1 LLGDPVPVPQTCTH
15 TDGFVAVEDADTSL
29 TNVLDS
35 GIVRIGLSRVGGGFP
50 LLYANE
56 TTDQGEFVVTLDL
69 EGGGELDGYEIAS
82 AKEAVRRMGVQYGV
96 ALVPEFDVLPGPP
109 FFAALEGA
117 LTDNIV
123 DVAWTQIGVNNARE
137 EVIDY
142 TCPTFITTY
151 RIVAGASV
159 GSAVP
164 VVTDGN
170 TIKVACVAIFC
181 TYDVPAPFETVDVGL
196 SNTDYVAL
204 LTNTTDEYDYIVR
217 AVDQSVFFFEDECP
231 TCEFVEIDPVGSS
244 SLAPATR
251 QGPPATESPTPSPS
265 VSMSPTMDSSVCG
278 SGQGVVTAAVMGALA
293 AGVAAL

>member
-1 LLGDPVPVPQTCTH
+1 
-15 TDGFVAVEDADTSL
+15 VEDADTSL
-29 TNVLDS
+29 TNVLDN
-35 GIVRIGLSRVGGGFP
+35 GIVRIGLSRVGGSFP

-56 TTDQGEFVVTLDL
+56 TTEQGEFVVTIDL

-96 ALVPEFDVLPGPP
+96 DLVPEFDVLPGPP

-117 LTDNIV
+117 LTDGIV
-123 DVAWTQIGVNNARE
+123 DVAWTQIGVNDARE
-137 EVIDY
+137 NQIDY
-142 TCPTFITTY
+142 TCPTFFTTY
-151 RIVAGASV
+151 RITAGAGV

-164 VVTDGN
+164 VVTDGS
-170 TIKVACVAIFC
+170 TVKVACIAIMC

-196 SNTDYVAL
+196 SNLDYVDL
-204 LTNTTDEYDYIVR
+204 LLNTTDEYDYTIGS
-217 AVDQSVFFFEDECP
+217 VDEYNFLFEDQCT
-231 TCEFVEIDPVGSS
+231 TCSFVDIAAVGSS

-251 QGPPATESPTPSPS
+251 QGPPETESPTPSPS
-265 VSMSPTMDSSVCG
+265 VSMSPTVDSSVCG